1 MPQGNILLL
10 SDGSHLFPILSRLL
24 TAAGHQVTTTYQTQE
39 AIQLLRSQNFPLIIT
54 CLSNDWTDTRP
65 FIKAVRE
72 LKAET
77 AVMGDFL
84 RRGLSCGYYAESE
97 REVDF
102 VSGPRDAPRVVEVKY
117 ESTFDWEDRRY
128 EGVRHFL
135 RRFPACP
142 EVTIVTRE
150 ATGQVTVGDTE
161 VTAMPLWRYLL
172 RE

>member
-77 AVMGDFL
+77 AVMILRPGPEVRSPIGAYLIKDTGYNFKPLGWTEL
-84 RRGLSCGYYAESE
+84 RRLVANC
-97 REVDF
+97 VNN
-102 VSGPRDAPRVVEVKY
+102 
-117 ESTFDWEDRRY
+117 
-128 EGVRHFL
+128 
-135 RRFPACP
+135 
-142 EVTIVTRE
+142 
-150 ATGQVTVGDTE
+150 
-161 VTAMPLWRYLL
+161 
-172 RE
+172 

>member
-65 FIKAVRE
+65 FMMAVRE

-77 AVMGDFL
+77 AVMILRPGPEVRSPIGAYLIKDTGYNFKPLGWTEL
-84 RRGLSCGYYAESE
+84 RRLVANC
-97 REVDF
+97 VNN
-102 VSGPRDAPRVVEVKY
+102 
-117 ESTFDWEDRRY
+117 
-128 EGVRHFL
+128 
-135 RRFPACP
+135 
-142 EVTIVTRE
+142 
-150 ATGQVTVGDTE
+150 
-161 VTAMPLWRYLL
+161 
-172 RE
+172 